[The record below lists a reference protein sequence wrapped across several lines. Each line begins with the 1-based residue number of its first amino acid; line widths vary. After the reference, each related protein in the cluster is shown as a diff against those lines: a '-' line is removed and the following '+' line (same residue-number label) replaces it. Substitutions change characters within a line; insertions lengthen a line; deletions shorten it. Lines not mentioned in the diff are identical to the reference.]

1 MCCIVQGREY
11 HVSVKGDDNNT
22 GTAEAPFRT
31 INRAVYYAWP
41 GDVITV
47 HAGTY
52 REWVD
57 PLRGGTD
64 DANRIVYR
72 AAPGE
77 KVEIKGSEIVT
88 GWTKTEDG
96 VWKVVIPN
104 TF

>member
-1 MCCIVQGREY
+1 MFPSRATITIRVRR
-11 HVSVKGDDNNT
+11 KL
-22 GTAEAPFRT
+22 PFRT

-96 VWKVVIPN
+96 VWKVVIPD
-104 TF
+104 TWFRRL